1 MLLMGAGLYSTVKLQ
16 KKHLVLF
23 SPIRKSNE
31 VTLLRKYK
39 IKNLE

>member
-23 SPIRKSNE
+23 
-31 VTLLRKYK
+31 LQ
-39 IKNLE
+39 